1 MAIIT
6 SCAAPAF
13 ALSSASCFEGVGL
26 HKFRFWTATAV
37 VIANMI
43 GTGVFTSLGYQ
54 LQDIRSPFVLMM
66 LWIVGGITALCG
78 AMSYAELGAAL
89 PRSGGEYNFLGK
101 IYHPAAGFVS
111 GWMSALIGFA
121 APTALAAITFGTYFV
136 SVLPEAGSGPW
147 VVKALAATLVLVMTV
162 VHASTH
168 RNSGNT
174 QVVFTA
180 LKIVLIC
187 LFCAAALI
195 MVPMPQPISVL
206 PAKGDAD
213 LMFGGA
219 FAVSLIYVSYA
230 YTGWNAATY
239 LSGEVENPQRILPWV
254 LFTGTALVM
263 VLYVLLNYMFLRVA
277 PMDALVGKL
286 EIGFIA
292 AQYAFGEIGARM
304 VGLILALLLVST
316 VSAMTLA
323 GPRVL
328 QVLGEDFRIFAPL
341 GKTNKDGIPVAAIWF
356 QSILT
361 LVFIITSSFES
372 ILVFSGML
380 LALNSFAAVLGLFV
394 MRWKQPD
401 LARPYRVFAYPVTPL
416 VFLFLIGFTLVYVGI
431 SRPMEALFS
440 LAIVV
445 SGLAFYAMTKVMDRR
460 RAAKL

>member
-1 MAIIT
+1 MARIA
-6 SCAAPAF
+6 SCAARAF
-13 ALSSASCFEGVGL
+13 ALSSLSCFEGVGL

-66 LWIVGGITALCG
+66 LWVVGGITALCG

-136 SVLPEAGSGPW
+136 SILPEAGSGPF

-180 LKIVLIC
+180 LKIILIC

-206 PAKGDAD
+206 PAKGDAG

-239 LSGEVENPQRILPWV
+239 LSGEVKNPQRILPWV

-292 AQYAFGEIGARM
+292 ARYAFGETGARM
-304 VGLILALLLVST
+304 VGLMLALLLVST
-316 VSAMTLA
+316 VSAMVLA

-394 MRWKQPD
+394 LRWKQPG
-401 LARPYRVFAYPVTPL
+401 LERPYRVFAYPVTPL
-416 VFLFLIGFTLVYVGI
+416 IFLSLIGFTLVYVGI
-431 SRPMEALFS
+431 SRPMEALFALS
-440 LAIVV
+440 IVV
-445 SGLAFYAMTKVMDRR
+445 SGLAFYAMTIVMDRR
-460 RAAKL
+460 RDASL